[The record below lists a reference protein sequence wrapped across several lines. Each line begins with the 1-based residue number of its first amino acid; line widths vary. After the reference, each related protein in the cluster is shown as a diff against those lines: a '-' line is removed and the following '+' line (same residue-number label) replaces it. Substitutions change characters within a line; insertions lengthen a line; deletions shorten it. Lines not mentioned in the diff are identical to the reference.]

1 MQKSTCKLYR
11 RKVNGTNFT
20 GLFLSDKRGRGKKQ
34 FFYTWFH
41 TLLLCP
47 FSVHGK
53 HVFHGGGGKG
63 RKVGTN
69 ILISF
74 LNRRTG
80 KRKVPL
86 PDHSFKMASR
96 CNRPYRSDANILSCL

>member
-1 MQKSTCKLYR
+1 MEPILRGSFCRIKEGVVRS
-11 RKVNGTNFT
+11 NFFT
-20 GLFLSDKRGRGKKQ
+20 RGSIHYYFVLFQCL
-34 FFYTWFH
+34 
-41 TLLLCP
+41 
-47 FSVHGK
+47 HGK

-63 RKVGTN
+63 RKIGTN

-86 PDHSFKMASR
+86 PDHSFKS
-96 CNRPYRSDANILSCL
+96 

>member
-34 FFYTWFH
+34 FFTRGSIHYYFV
-41 TLLLCP
+41 LFQCL
-47 FSVHGK
+47 HGK

-86 PDHSFKMASR
+86 PDHSFK
-96 CNRPYRSDANILSCL
+96 